1 MNEGF
6 IAYTK
11 DNINLFRL
19 LSLRSAL
26 KLEIVGMKRRGRSAY
41 SIIKEEFAWFPI
53 HEILRHICNWS
64 LVLLGYISHD
74 VSIAFAKVSGRSIDG
89 VVYSGWIEDFPPTTP
104 ANFEEALASTS
115 LSMIGELQ
123 FCD

>member
-26 KLEIVGMKRRGRSAY
+26 KLEMVGMKKRGRSAY
-41 SIIKEEFAWFPI
+41 SIIKEEFGFKGSK
-53 HEILRHICNWS
+53 ES
-64 LVLLGYISHD
+64 VLEDLQEL
-74 VSIAFAKVSGRSIDG
+74 IAQKKDENTTSVQKDKKAASSPFIPFAEQKTYSRKKKFKKG
-89 VVYSGWIEDFPPTTP
+89 VD
-104 ANFEEALASTS
+104 
-115 LSMIGELQ
+115 IGE
-123 FCD
+123 

>member
-26 KLEIVGMKRRGRSAY
+26 KLEIAGMKKRGRSAY
-41 SIIKEEFAWFPI
+41 SIIKEEFGFKGNK
-53 HEILRHICNWS
+53 ES
-64 LVLLGYISHD
+64 VLADLQEL
-74 VSIAFAKVSGRSIDG
+74 IAQKKDENTTTSVQKDKKAASSPFIPLAEQKNLLKEEKVQKRG
-89 VVYSGWIEDFPPTTP
+89 
-104 ANFEEALASTS
+104 
-115 LSMIGELQ
+115 
-123 FCD
+123 